1 MKRRE
6 FITLLGGAAVAW
18 PFSALAQTQAQRP
31 LIAFLFGTSPLTA
44 PYLVAAFS
52 RQMQAHGYVEGRDYD
67 TASRF
72 AEGNFTRLPELA
84 SELVRLRP
92 DIIVTGNTTAAV
104 AAKKATSIIPIVSA
118 AMIEPV
124 ERGLVASHA
133 HPAGNLT
140 GILVS
145 LDTLLGKQ
153 LELGVELVPGAKRAG
168 MPIHVA
174 SVASA
179 IQQRDA
185 ERVAAA
191 LRVELIAIEVRA
203 KEEIEKALRTLANER
218 VQIAVMHADPM
229 FFQERRRIAAISEAI
244 KLPVIY
250 GLREHV
256 EDGGL
261 MSYGIDLR
269 ANWRRTADFVDK
281 ILKGTR
287 TADLPVELPSKLELV
302 INLKTAKALGVE
314 LPPTLLARADE
325 VIE

>member
-1 MKRRE
+1 MRRRK
-6 FITLLGGAAVAW
+6 FIALLGGATVAW
-18 PFSALAQTQAQRP
+18 PLVARAQQAAQRP
-31 LIAFLFGTSPLTA
+31 LIAFLFGSSPLISSRLLT
-44 PYLVAAFS
+44 AFS
-52 RQMQAHGYVEGRDYD
+52 PRMQALGYVEGRDYD
-67 TASRF
+67 VASRF
-72 AEGNFTRLPELA
+72 AEGDLTRLPELA
-84 SELVRLRP
+84 SELIRLRP

-124 ERGLVASHA
+124 EKGLVASHA
-133 HPAGNLT
+133 RPGANLT

-153 LELGVELVPGAKRAG
+153 LELGIELVPGAKKVGA
-168 MPIHVA
+168 PINVT
-174 SVASA
+174 SVVSA

-191 LRVELIAIEVRA
+191 LRVQLMAIEVRA
-203 KEEIEKALRTLANER
+203 KDEIEKALRTLANEG
-218 VQIAVMHADPM
+218 VQVAVVHADPM
-229 FFQERRRIAAISEAI
+229 FSQERRRIAAVSEAL

-250 GLREHV
+250 GFREHV

-269 ANWRRTADFVDK
+269 ANWRRAADFVDK
-281 ILKGTR
+281 ILKGTKA
-287 TADLPVELPSKLELV
+287 ADLPVELPSKLELV
-302 INLKTAKALGVE
+302 INLKTARALGLDV
-314 LPPTLLARADE
+314 PPMLLVRADE

>member
-1 MKRRE
+1 M
-6 FITLLGGAAVAW
+6 
-18 PFSALAQTQAQRP
+18 
-31 LIAFLFGTSPLTA
+31 
-44 PYLVAAFS
+44 
-52 RQMQAHGYVEGRDYD
+52 
-67 TASRF
+67 
-72 AEGNFTRLPELA
+72 PELA

-92 DIIVTGNTTAAV
+92 DIIVTSNTTAAV
-104 AAKKATSIIPIVSA
+104 AAKKGTSIIPIVSA

-140 GILVS
+140 GILIS

-153 LELGVELVPGAKRAG
+153 LELGVELLPEAKKVGA
-168 MPIHVA
+168 PINVT

-191 LRVELIAIEVRA
+191 LRVQLIPVEVRT
-203 KEEIEKALRTLANER
+203 KDEVEKALRALANEG
-218 VQIAVMHADPM
+218 VHVAVVHTDPI
-229 FFQERRRIAAISEAI
+229 FYSERRRIAAVSEAL

-269 ANWRRTADFVDK
+269 ANWRRAADFVDK
-281 ILKGTR
+281 ILKGSKA
-287 TADLPVELPSKLELV
+287 ADLPVELPSKLELV
-302 INLKTAKALGVE
+302 INLKTAKALDLTV
-314 LPPTLLARADE
+314 PPSLLARADE